1 MERGS
6 SSLETHSH
14 RKRRSCPPYFLCG
27 SVPLWHIH
35 NRVRPATAEL
45 SANPLLATSP
55 PMLVYDG
62 SCGFCARS
70 VQFILRHERR
80 HDLLFVP
87 RDSQLG
93 QELRRHFHLEAV
105 ESMLWI
111 DGDHV
116 AIGSSAVLNS
126 ARYLGGFWAALA
138 AIGSIVPA
146 GDTELGLSFDRTQS
160 EKIDAF
166 GDELLDSYS
175 RTARAIL
182 ELSLPLL

>member
-1 MERGS
+1 MPDMDG
-6 SSLETHSH
+6 
-14 RKRRSCPPYFLCG
+14 KRVIIAGDTQPPKEAEFPPYSLCG

-35 NRVRPATAEL
+35 NRVKPATAEL

-116 AIGSSAVLNS
+116 AIESSAVLRA

-146 GDTELGLSFDRTQS
+146 AIRNWAYRLIARNRKRLMPSAASCLVPTAEQRERFLS
-160 EKIDAF
+160 
-166 GDELLDSYS
+166 
-175 RTARAIL
+175 
-182 ELSLPLL
+182 